1 MLEQLLVWFL
11 YKASMR
17 TQSASR
23 KQYPSRAERVRVR
36 HTGRQFRA
44 QVDVWWCKKLRQH
57 ETL

>member
-1 MLEQLLVWFL
+1 MIEQVLVWFL

-23 KQYPSRAERVRVR
+23 KQYPNRSDRLLVKYV
-36 HTGRQFRA
+36 GRRFRA
-44 QVDVWWCKKLRQH
+44 QVDGWWCEKKKH